1 MNEDNFVLSK
11 RSILLLLTA
20 NLKYFDFVLSK
31 RSILLFLTANLKY
44 FKTVESRLRCNNN
57 ENLHIL
63 TMLELLS
70 GIFFRSSWQ
79 SARILQMNKLKLP
92 LPSLIQVE
100 MINLTIKSFV
110 TWSTRGMRK
119 IKVFVLHCFYLFLD
133 KLNHIHK
140 LLRFSRPLHWFTY
153 KRYFTNLYIYKHWSK
168 F

>member
-31 RSILLFLTANLKY
+31 RSILLFLTAKLKY

-70 GIFFRSSWQ
+70 GIFLGVHDNLHKVKQRSGNQNGKLRSWQ
-79 SARILQMNKLKLP
+79 GLTAECVVGEARLFTVRHQRRRQAGLQ
-92 LPSLIQVE
+92 
-100 MINLTIKSFV
+100 
-110 TWSTRGMRK
+110 R
-119 IKVFVLHCFYLFLD
+119 VL
-133 KLNHIHK
+133 
-140 LLRFSRPLHWFTY
+140 
-153 KRYFTNLYIYKHWSK
+153 
-168 F
+168 

>member
-70 GIFFRSSWQ
+70 GIFLGVHDNLHKVKQRPGNQMGSSGAGKFW
-79 SARILQMNKLKLP
+79 LLN
-92 LPSLIQVE
+92 
-100 MINLTIKSFV
+100 
-110 TWSTRGMRK
+110 
-119 IKVFVLHCFYLFLD
+119 VL
-133 KLNHIHK
+133 
-140 LLRFSRPLHWFTY
+140 
-153 KRYFTNLYIYKHWSK
+153 
-168 F
+168 